1 MGTRRPRGRVAGLV
15 SPSWDLGVVGGQ
27 MLQARTGS
35 RAYPPHP
42 ERRCQTWVRRG
53 ACSGLA
59 LTPAE
64 PRAASVAPHAL
75 ALWSPTL
82 LSVGDAV
89 PRAAGRASVLSPSPA
104 PPLGLPALQ
113 PCTDP
118 FRFSAPCAGPGVTP
132 AAGSP
137 LGIYTLEGA
146 RVPPKG
152 GDTLAHA
159 ARSPSPCPDPSAG
172 HSAGPGIPHC
182 VRLLLTG
189 GGGGGGTDGQAV
201 AERAQVLQ
209 FFGGQREPP
218 LSVFPKCARPCS
230 LPHEAL

>member
-1 MGTRRPRGRVAGLV
+1 MLSSVVAAAVAWEARRAAPPSGLPPAARAPGPQGPRLLPRSTCSPVSLPLPARLPRHAVTTGIWEQSRAPCAVGTRRPRGWVAGLV
-15 SPSWDLGVVGGQ
+15 SPSWDLSVVGGQ

-104 PPLGLPALQ
+104 PPLGLPA
-113 PCTDP
+113 
-118 FRFSAPCAGPGVTP
+118 RP
-132 AAGSP
+132 AA
-137 LGIYTLEGA
+137 L
-146 RVPPKG
+146 
-152 GDTLAHA
+152 H
-159 ARSPSPCPDPSAG
+159 
-172 HSAGPGIPHC
+172 
-182 VRLLLTG
+182 
-189 GGGGGGTDGQAV
+189 
-201 AERAQVLQ
+201 
-209 FFGGQREPP
+209 
-218 LSVFPKCARPCS
+218 
-230 LPHEAL
+230 